1 MMRIFIAIE
10 IPQNIRVKIAE
21 ITDYLQSKTPPTA
34 VKWVDSENLH
44 LTIKFIGET
53 VQEKIEEIAK
63 VLNQSLLHQ
72 APFSLEI
79 SGLGMYPNNTNPRVI
94 WLGVT
99 GGEPLIAMHN
109 MLDQKLASLGIQ
121 REGRPFSPHLTIAR
135 LRRNTDT
142 ASIKRI
148 GKTLSQFRVD
158 SLGLF
163 NIDHVQLFQS
173 VLTPSGPIYT
183 TLFSVPLNQV

>member
-1 MMRIFIAIE
+1 MRIFIAIE

-34 VKWVDSENLH
+34 VKWVDYENLH

-53 VQEKIEEIAK
+53 KQEKIEEITK
-63 VLNQSLLHQ
+63 VLSQSLAHQ

-79 SGLGMYPNNTNPRVI
+79 GGLGMYPNNTNPRVI

-109 MLDQKLASLGIQ
+109 ILDQNLARLGIQ

-135 LRRNTDT
+135 LRRNTDA
-142 ASIKRI
+142 ASSKTI
-148 GKTLSQFRVD
+148 GRTLSQFRVD

-163 NIDHVQLFQS
+163 NIDRVQLFQS

>member
-10 IPQNIRVKIAE
+10 IPQNIRVKITE
-21 ITDYLQSKTPPTA
+21 ITDYLQSKTSPTA
-34 VKWVDSENLH
+34 VKWVDYENLH

-53 VQEKIEEIAK
+53 KQEKIEEITK
-63 VLNQSLLHQ
+63 VLSQSLAHQ

-79 SGLGMYPNNTNPRVI
+79 GGLGMYPNNTNPRVI

-135 LRRNTDT
+135 LRRNTDA
-142 ASIKRI
+142 ASSKTI
-148 GKTLSQFRVD
+148 GRTLSQFRVD

-163 NIDHVQLFQS
+163 NIDRVQLFQS

>member
-10 IPQNIRVKIAE
+10 IPQNIRVKITE
-21 ITDYLQSKTPPTA
+21 ITDYLQSKTSPTA
-34 VKWVDSENLH
+34 VKWVDYENLH

-53 VQEKIEEIAK
+53 KQEKIEEITK
-63 VLNQSLLHQ
+63 VLSQSLAHQ

-79 SGLGMYPNNTNPRVI
+79 GGLGMYPNNTNPRVI

-109 MLDQKLASLGIQ
+109 ILDQNLARLGIQ

-135 LRRNTDT
+135 LRRNTDA
-142 ASIKRI
+142 ASSKTI
-148 GKTLSQFRVD
+148 GRTLSQFRVD

-163 NIDHVQLFQS
+163 NIDRVQLFQS
-173 VLTPSGPIYT
+173 VLTPSGPIYK

>member
-10 IPQNIRVKIAE
+10 IPQNIRVKITE
-21 ITDYLQSKTPPTA
+21 ITDYLQSKTSPTA
-34 VKWVDSENLH
+34 VKWVDYENLH

-53 VQEKIEEIAK
+53 KQEKIEEITK
-63 VLNQSLLHQ
+63 VLSQSLAHQ

-79 SGLGMYPNNTNPRVI
+79 GVLGMYPNNTNPRVI

-109 MLDQKLASLGIQ
+109 ILDQNLARLGIQ

-135 LRRNTDT
+135 LRRNTDA
-142 ASIKRI
+142 ASSKTI
-148 GKTLSQFRVD
+148 GRTRSQCRVD

-163 NIDHVQLFQS
+163 NIDRVQLF
-173 VLTPSGPIYT
+173 
-183 TLFSVPLNQV
+183 

>member
-10 IPQNIRVKIAE
+10 IPQNIRVKITE
-21 ITDYLQSKTPPTA
+21 ITDYLQSKTSPTA

-135 LRRNTDT
+135 LRRNTDA
-142 ASIKRI
+142 ASSKTI
-148 GKTLSQFRVD
+148 GRTLSQFRVD

-163 NIDHVQLFQS
+163 NIDRVQLFQS

>member
-53 VQEKIEEIAK
+53 KQEKIEEITK
-63 VLNQSLLHQ
+63 VLSQSLAHQ

-79 SGLGMYPNNTNPRVI
+79 GGLGMYPNNTNPRVI

-109 MLDQKLASLGIQ
+109 ILDQNLARLGIQ

-135 LRRNTDT
+135 LRRNTDA
-142 ASIKRI
+142 ASSKTI
-148 GKTLSQFRVD
+148 GRTLSQFRVD

-163 NIDHVQLFQS
+163 NIDRVQLFQS

>member
-10 IPQNIRVKIAE
+10 IPQNIRVKITE
-21 ITDYLQSKTPPTA
+21 ITDYLQSKTSPTA
-34 VKWVDSENLH
+34 VKWSEYENLH

-53 VQEKIEEIAK
+53 KQEKIEEITK
-63 VLNQSLLHQ
+63 VLSQSLAHQ

-79 SGLGMYPNNTNPRVI
+79 GGLGMYPNNTNPRVI

-109 MLDQKLASLGIQ
+109 ILDQNLARLGIQ

-135 LRRNTDT
+135 LRRNTDA
-142 ASIKRI
+142 ASSKTI
-148 GKTLSQFRVD
+148 GRTLSQFRVD

-163 NIDHVQLFQS
+163 NIDRVQLFQS